1 MYIVA
6 ENSEQAGTQARQR
19 AGHEEGGRC
28 AGKGMHGKVIYHA
41 AVFMHVLVCKSSL
54 KVGACQSGLR
64 GACQSLQSQTKPFK
78 KMLPSQSVYL
88 GVHTRNNLCL
98 PSCRKPQSVIIL
110 HVRVQLLCRP
120 GVLPVSN
127 ESPDLARIGWKG
139 GKIKVIGTERCQHPG
154 G

>member
-64 GACQSLQSQTKPFK
+64 GASQSLQSQTKPFK
-78 KMLPSQSVYL
+78 KMLPSQVYTL
-88 GVHTRNNLCL
+88 GCTRATICAS
-98 PSCRKPQSVIIL
+98 P
-110 HVRVQLLCRP
+110 RVETLSLSSSYTSE
-120 GVLPVSN
+120 SN
-127 ESPDLARIGWKG
+127 CCAAPASSLSAMSPPI
-139 GKIKVIGTERCQHPG
+139 
-154 G
+154 